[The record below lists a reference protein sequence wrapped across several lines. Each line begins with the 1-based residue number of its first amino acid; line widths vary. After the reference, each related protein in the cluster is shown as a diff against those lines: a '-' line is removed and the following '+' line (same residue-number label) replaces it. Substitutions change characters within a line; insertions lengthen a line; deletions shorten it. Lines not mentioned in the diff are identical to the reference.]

1 MTAVL
6 RLVAAALVVAVLQGC
21 ALLGKN
27 ERESAVASSTP
38 PPVRTTP
45 AYALDV
51 DAPDDL
57 ALLLRQHLDL
67 ARFREVP
74 EGDAVSLAEIDR
86 LVAAAPAQARALLET
101 EGYFGATVTARRT
114 GDAAQ
119 PAVRVNVQ
127 PGAPAR
133 ITAVEIDAEGELA
146 SAAAADDP
154 LARETL
160 AALRERWPL
169 GVGERFRQAN
179 WTDAKNA
186 AMAALRA
193 RAYPSAVWQAT
204 EARVDAAT
212 GSVRL
217 RAVAAS
223 GPLFRLGPLRIEGLV
238 HHDREVVERLADFR
252 VGAPAAERTL
262 VTFQERLQKVGLFES
277 VQVDLDTH
285 PDTAA
290 LAPVNVRLRE
300 APLRQATVG
309 VGVSANTGP
318 RITLEHVHRR
328 PLDLPWTAKNQIEF
342 GGDRRAWQV
351 DLVSH
356 PVPGLYRNL
365 VSGSVER
372 LHTTDETRWTNSA
385 RIGRTQDTPRIER
398 LYYAEVASERLLNA
412 AGLARTSAVSANVQ
426 WVFRDLDSV
435 LLPTDGQSLSAQA
448 AAGYARSS
456 TLDDGPFTRGQ
467 LRLTMWRPFGE
478 RWYATARLEAGQ
490 VWANDRTGVPDAVL
504 FRAGGDESVRG
515 YAYRSLGPVVD
526 GVVTSGRALL
536 TGSVEI
542 ARPISARLPSVWGA
556 VFVDAGNAA
565 ANFGALRPVSGYG
578 VGVRWRSPVGPLRVD
593 LAYGHAVE
601 RLRLHLSVGIA
612 F

>member
-6 RLVAAALVVAVLQGC
+6 RLVAAALLAAVLQGC

-27 ERESAVASSTP
+27 DRETAAAP

-45 AYALDV
+45 AYALEV
-51 DAPDDL
+51 EGPDEL
-57 ALLLRQHLDL
+57 AALLRLHLDL
-67 ARFREVP
+67 ARFRDVP
-74 EGDAVSLAEIDR
+74 EGDAVSLPEIDR
-86 LVAAAPAQARALLET
+86 LVAAAPAQARSLLET
-101 EGYFGATVTARRT
+101 EGYFSATVTARRE
-114 GDAAQ
+114 GDAAR
-119 PAVRVNVQ
+119 PLVRVAVQ

-133 ITAVEIDAEGELA
+133 IAAVEIDAEGELA
-146 SAAAADDP
+146 TAAAAGDP

-160 AALRERWPL
+160 AALRDRWALKP
-169 GVGERFRQAN
+169 GERFRQAN

-186 AMAALRA
+186 AMAGLRA
-193 RAYPSAVWQAT
+193 RAYPTAAWQTT
-204 EARVDAAT
+204 EARVDAASGT
-212 GSVRL
+212 VRL

-223 GPLFRLGPLRIEGLV
+223 GPLFRLGLLRVEGLV
-238 HHDREVVERLADFR
+238 HHDRDVVERLAGFR
-252 VGAPAAERTL
+252 TGEPATERTL
-262 VTFQERLQKVGLFES
+262 VDFQERLQKVGLFES
-277 VQVDLDTH
+277 VQVDIDTN

-300 APLRQATVG
+300 QPLQQATVG
-309 VGVSANTGP
+309 VGISANTGP

-328 PLDLPWTAKNQIEF
+328 PFGVPWVAKNAIEF
-342 GGDRRAWQV
+342 GGDRRAWQA

-356 PVPGLYRNL
+356 PVPGNYRNL
-365 VSGSVER
+365 VSGSIER
-372 LHTTDETRWTNSA
+372 LASADEVRYTSSA
-385 RIGRTQDTPRIER
+385 RIGRTQDTPRLER
-398 LYYAEVASERLLNA
+398 LYYLEATSERLKND
-412 AGLARTSAVSANVQ
+412 AGLARTSALSANVQ

-467 LRLTMWRPFGE
+467 LRLTVWRPFGE
-478 RWYATARLEAGQ
+478 RWYGTARIEAGQ

-504 FRAGGDESVRG
+504 FRAGGEESVRG

-542 ARPISARLPSVWGA
+542 ARPISPRLPSVWGA
-556 VFVDAGNAA
+556 VFLDAGNAA
-565 ANFGALRPVSGYG
+565 DNFGALKPVTGYG

-601 RLRLHLSVGIA
+601 RFRLHLSVGIA